1 MDPIIFRVPGTNFA
15 LHWYGLM
22 MAGGIILAGYIA
34 EWGIR
39 RHGEKPEYVWDMM
52 LWAVPAGVVGARL
65 WYVLNDIL
73 GGSTYFLDQPASILK
88 TWEGGLHFYGAV
100 LGGALGGLI
109 YIRRK
114 KLDIRLFLD
123 IAAPALLIAQAV
135 VRPANFI
142 NQELYGPPTTL
153 PWGISIDAA
162 HRIGPW
168 TDLSIFPVSTTRF
181 HPTFAYEIL
190 WNLLAAGVLVWLAL
204 EFKKKLKP
212 GSIFAGWLILEGVG
226 RELIEFFRPDQPR
239 IPGTEISITRVAAG
253 LMILAGM
260 ITLLIQYEIIRLPFF
275 KSGPDSYQISPQ
287 KDAKEKS

>member
-1 MDPIIFRVPGTNFA
+1 MDPIIFRIPGTNFA

-39 RHGEKPEYVWDMM
+39 RHGEKPERVWDMM
-52 LWAVPAGVVGARL
+52 IWAVPCGVIGARL
-65 WYVLNDIL
+65 WYVLNDIM
-73 GGSTYFLDQPASILK
+73 GGSTFFLDQPIRILR

-109 YIRRK
+109 YIRRH
-114 KLDIRLFLD
+114 KLDMRLFLD
-123 IAAPALLIAQAV
+123 AAAPALLIAQAV

-142 NQELYGPPTTL
+142 NQELYGPPTDL

-162 HRIGPW
+162 HRLAPW
-168 TDLSIFPVSTTRF
+168 NNMLLYPAATTRF
-181 HPTFAYEIL
+181 HPAFAYEIL
-190 WNLLAAGVLVWLAL
+190 WNLLAAGLLAWLTL
-204 EFKKKLKP
+204 EFTKKIKP

-239 IPGTEISITRVAAG
+239 IPGTDISITRIAAG
-253 LMILAGM
+253 VMIIAGI
-260 ITLLIQYEIIRLPFF
+260 ITLLIQYEIIRVPFL
-275 KSGPDSYQISPQ
+275 KPGSDSYKIAPM
-287 KDAKEKS
+287 KAVKKKT